1 MAKNTL
7 HVCVFHQPNMLCV
20 AHSYAMPVGSRHIRL
35 RLIAGFTD
43 VAQRISAP
51 ISWGGPPAL
60 ERRDR

>member
-7 HVCVFHQPNMLCV
+7 HVCVFHQPDMLF
-20 AHSYAMPVGSRHIRL
+20 AHGHAMPVGSRHIRL

-51 ISWGGPPAL
+51 ISWGGPPVLA
-60 ERRDR
+60 RRNR

>member
-7 HVCVFHQPNMLCV
+7 HVSVFHQPDMLCV
-20 AHSYAMPVGSRHIRL
+20 AHGHAMPVGSRHIRL

-51 ISWGGPPAL
+51 ISWGGPPVL
-60 ERRDR
+60 QRRNR